1 MVACLMVYHSVLA
14 VFLCTGEREEEEAR
28 EVEGKRAE
36 LQRLRLQMEF
46 DRQVSDSSTEC
57 ATGGFNVVL
66 SGLQRR
72 ALAVD
77 EEKAADRERLRAALA
92 EEGAQSE
99 LEHRLRE
106 EARQELVEHYSRL
119 SREAELRERR
129 ALWRQQRLE
138 LGDSRRAYLKEE
150 RERME
155 LELGQWSRK
164 EETPGV
170 QGEGS
175 QQPSSPT
182 EGVLAVPAAVAAG
195 GNGDGLVSTLGDQS
209 TAQTDDGTP
218 QTDDGTPQT
227 DDGTPQTDDGT
238 PQTDDGTP
246 QTDDGTPQT
255 DDGTLQTDDGTP
267 QMDDGILQTDDGTLQ
282 TDDGTLQTD
291 DGTPQMDDWIL
302 QTDDGTLQTDNGTPQ
317 TDDGIASQVDDGS
330 AVQANSGSVSQ
341 MNDGDTPTTTEFAG
355 GAPRAQKTGDIEVD
369 HQAATPSMNVPRPS
383 TPPPQPSAVAKGEA
397 VGTRME
403 SPPRGQGVSTR
414 GAPPPTTIQHALYP
428 DLHEGPPHEAFHSTR
443 GQEPP
448 SMAQYLLYPERG
460 WSHVPKAMRYIRSGQ
475 EELDGVKEAWPAP
488 PTSEAVWLDCR
499 VEPYQ
504 LEYNHL
510 SECQSHCTCSV
521 CKAQLCAAGMGP
533 LCLGC
538 AGLSASSQSPLL
550 LT

>member
-1 MVACLMVYHSVLA
+1 MVACLVVYHSVLA
-14 VFLCTGEREEEEAR
+14 VFLCTGQREEEEAR

-36 LQRLRLQMEF
+36 LQRLQLQMEF
-46 DRQVSDSSTEC
+46 DRQVSNSSTEC

-92 EEGAQSE
+92 EEGVQSE

-106 EARQELVEHYSRL
+106 EARLELVEHYSRL

-129 ALWRQQRLE
+129 ALWRQQRLK

-155 LELGQWSRK
+155 LELEQWSRK

-209 TAQTDDGTP
+209 TP

-227 DDGTPQTDDGT
+227 NDGT

-255 DDGTLQTDDGTP
+255 DDGTLQTDDG
-267 QMDDGILQTDDGTLQ
+267 
-282 TDDGTLQTD
+282 
-291 DGTPQMDDWIL
+291 
-302 QTDDGTLQTDNGTPQ
+302 
-317 TDDGIASQVDDGS
+317 IASQVDAGS
-330 AVQANSGSVSQ
+330 AVQANSGTVPQ
-341 MNDGDTPTTTEFAG
+341 MNDGGTPTTTEACT
-355 GAPRAQKTGDIEVD
+355 QKTDNVEVD
-369 HQAATPSMNVPRPS
+369 HQAAIPSMSVPRPS
-383 TPPPQPSAVAKGEA
+383 TPPHQPFAVAKEEA
-397 VGTRME
+397 VGTKME

-428 DLHEGPPHEAFHSTR
+428 DLHEGPPQEAFHSTR

-475 EELDGVKEAWPAP
+475 EELDVVKDAWPTP

-510 SECQSHCTCSV
+510 SEWQSRCTCSV

-533 LCLGC
+533 LSLGC
-538 AGLSASSQSPLL
+538 ARPSTSSQSPLL
-550 LT
+550 PA

>member
-1 MVACLMVYHSVLA
+1 MVACLVVYHSVLA
-14 VFLCTGEREEEEAR
+14 VFLCTGQREEEEAR

-36 LQRLRLQMEF
+36 LQRLQLQMEF
-46 DRQVSDSSTEC
+46 DRQVSNSSTEC

-92 EEGAQSE
+92 EEGVRSE

-106 EARQELVEHYSRL
+106 EARLELVEHYSRL

-129 ALWRQQRLE
+129 ALWRQQRLK

-155 LELGQWSRK
+155 LELEQWSRK

-170 QGEGS
+170 QGKGS

-182 EGVLAVPAAVAAG
+182 EGILAVPAAVAAG
-195 GNGDGLVSTLGDQS
+195 GHGDGLVSTLGDQS
-209 TAQTDDGTP
+209 TP
-218 QTDDGTPQT
+218 QTN
-227 DDGTPQTDDGT
+227 
-238 PQTDDGTP
+238 DGTP

-255 DDGTLQTDDGTP
+255 DDGTLHTDDGTLQTDDGTP
-267 QMDDGILQTDDGTLQ
+267 QTDDGTLQADDGTLQTDDGTLQTDDGTPQTDDGTLQTDDGTLQ

-291 DGTPQMDDWIL
+291 DGTL
-302 QTDDGTLQTDNGTPQ
+302 QTDDETLQ
-317 TDDGIASQVDDGS
+317 TDDGIASQVDAGS
-330 AVQANSGSVSQ
+330 AVQANSGTVPQ
-341 MNDGDTPTTTEFAG
+341 MNDGGTPTTTEACT
-355 GAPRAQKTGDIEVD
+355 QKTDNVEVD
-369 HQAATPSMNVPRPS
+369 HQAAIPSMSVPRPS
-383 TPPPQPSAVAKGEA
+383 TPPHQPFAVAKEEA
-397 VGTRME
+397 VGTKME

-428 DLHEGPPHEAFHSTR
+428 DLHEGPPQEVFHSTR

-475 EELDGVKEAWPAP
+475 EELDVVKEAWPAP

-510 SECQSHCTCSV
+510 SEWQSHCTCSV
-521 CKAQLCAAGMGP
+521 CKAQLCAAGTGP
-533 LCLGC
+533 LSLGC
-538 AGLSASSQSPLL
+538 ARPSTSSRSPLL
-550 LT
+550 PA

>member
-1 MVACLMVYHSVLA
+1 M
-14 VFLCTGEREEEEAR
+14 
-28 EVEGKRAE
+28 EGKRAE
-36 LQRLRLQMEF
+36 LQRLQLQMEF
-46 DRQVSDSSTEC
+46 DRQVSNSSTES

-92 EEGAQSE
+92 EEGARSE

-106 EARQELVEHYSRL
+106 EARLELVEHYSRL

-129 ALWRQQRLE
+129 ALWRQQRLK

-155 LELGQWSRK
+155 LELEQWSCK

-182 EGVLAVPAAVAAG
+182 EGVLAVSAAVAAG
-195 GNGDGLVSTLGDQS
+195 GNGDGLVTTLGDQS
-209 TAQTDDGTP
+209 TP
-218 QTDDGTPQT
+218 QTN
-227 DDGTPQTDDGT
+227 
-238 PQTDDGTP
+238 
-246 QTDDGTPQT
+246 DGTPQT
-255 DDGTLQTDDGTP
+255 DDGTLHTDDGTLHTDDGNLQTDDGTP
-267 QMDDGILQTDDGTLQ
+267 QTDDGTLQ

-291 DGTPQMDDWIL
+291 DGTPQTDDGTL
-302 QTDDGTLQTDNGTPQ
+302 QTDDGTLQTDDGTLQ
-317 TDDGIASQVDDGS
+317 TDDGIASQVDTGS
-330 AVQANSGSVSQ
+330 AVQANSGTVPQ
-341 MNDGDTPTTTEFAG
+341 VNDGGTPTTTEACT
-355 GAPRAQKTGDIEVD
+355 QKTDDVGVD
-369 HQAATPSMNVPRPS
+369 HQAAIPSMSVPRPS
-383 TPPPQPSAVAKGEA
+383 TPPHQPFAVAKEEA
-397 VGTRME
+397 VGTKMK

-428 DLHEGPPHEAFHSTR
+428 DLHEGPPQEAFHSTR

-475 EELDGVKEAWPAP
+475 EELDVVKEAWPAP

-510 SECQSHCTCSV
+510 SEWQSRCTCSV

-533 LCLGC
+533 LSLECTRP
-538 AGLSASSQSPLL
+538 STSSRSPLL
-550 LT
+550 PA